1 MDKDL
6 SNPQIMTS
14 SIRKYKDLIIQY
26 INTENIQNMKNN
38 DLNLFKL
45 HIYEKFN
52 EFKNQYPILLDVLIS
67 GQNLEMLDVM
77 LNSLDYLK
85 SSNDFQGDLNKIR
98 YTLGEKLH
106 DTYVKDKIINNS
118 NINIRKMNK
127 NKDKYIIDKKNKYK
141 K

>member
-14 SIRKYKDLIIQY
+14 AIRKYKDLIIQY

-45 HIYEKFN
+45 HIYDKFN

-67 GQNLEMLDVM
+67 GQNLDMLDVM

-85 SSNDFQGDLNKIR
+85 TSNDFKGDLNKIR

-106 DTYVKDKIINNS
+106 DTYVKDKIDNKLD
-118 NINIRKMNK
+118 INIRKTNK
-127 NKDKYIIDKKNKYK
+127 NRDKYIIDKKNKYK